1 MVNDSDIIFI
11 TESTVIQI
19 IFHII
24 SLILLVGGIVLICY
38 ILILLIKSLK
48 RSIKAY
54 DIYIEKNKE
63 TSE

>member
-54 DIYIEKNKE
+54 DIYIEKNKKS
-63 TSE
+63 SE